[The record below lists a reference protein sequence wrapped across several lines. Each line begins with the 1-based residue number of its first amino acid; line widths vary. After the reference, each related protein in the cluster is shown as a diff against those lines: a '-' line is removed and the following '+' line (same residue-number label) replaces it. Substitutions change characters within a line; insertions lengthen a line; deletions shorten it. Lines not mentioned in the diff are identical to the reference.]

1 LQEGNQNWF
10 ASAAKSSII
19 NKDMLLVTFFFAEL
33 FLLFLLSKKLTRLLS
48 FFFYHKTR
56 SQKATINYLA
66 LLFFPGTFVHELS
79 HFLMA
84 VFLNVRVGDME
95 FMPQIQEH
103 GVKLGSV
110 SIAHTDPFRRLLIGM
125 APFLF
130 GTGII
135 LSLLYFGAKYE
146 LFSIVWFILLTGY
159 AVFEIGNTMFSSRKD
174 MEGALELLIVL
185 FVLAIILYLTG
196 LRLPAID
203 PNVIFENPLAKQI
216 FEKGSIF
223 LLVPLGIDIVIVTL
237 LSFFRRRKRL

>member
-1 LQEGNQNWF
+1 MLF
-10 ASAAKSSII
+10 AG
-19 NKDMLLVTFFFAEL
+19 LFFVEL
-33 FLLFLLSKKLTRLLS
+33 FILFLLSKKLTKLLS
-48 FFFYHKTR
+48 FYFYSSTGSKKKT
-56 SQKATINYLA
+56 IYYLA
-66 LLFFPGTFVHELS
+66 ILFFPGTFVHELS

-135 LSLLYFGAKYE
+135 LGLLYFGAQYQ
-146 LFSIVWFILLTGY
+146 LFTNAWFILLTGY

-174 MEGALELLIVL
+174 MEGALELLIVMFL
-185 FVLAIILYLTG
+185 ITIILYLAG

-203 PNVIFENPLAKQI
+203 PNVLFGHALVKQI
-216 FEKGSIF
+216 FEKGSLF
-223 LLVPLGIDIVIVTL
+223 LLVPLGIDLFLITL
-237 LSFFRRRKRL
+237 LSFIRRKKQL